1 MLHSLQGLHFNT
13 SIFAIFCTVQIE
25 GIWKASSRFPQEAS
39 VCQQLVDELKLVEEK
54 YEATDEGMIAT
65 NAKARTAEAMKPP
78 ARQELEASEAGKK
91 FLNLHNKQV
100 KAPSKDERLLRSGS
114 KALSSF
120 LALPNEL
127 HLQVVLPIAH
137 SIDSGLLS
145 LRGANGNFVSIISN
159 NFHSWGTTRLEN
171 KQFKAAD
178 RLYGSLRVKDRQP
191 GTHCQCLLAKER
203 FHMQAKQGR
212 KAFWHKFVFPFW
224 IDSSRF
230 CYKV

>member
-1 MLHSLQGLHFNT
+1 M
-13 SIFAIFCTVQIE
+13 E
-25 GIWKASSRFPQEAS
+25 GIQS
-39 VCQQLVDELKLVEEK
+39 VSPRSLSMSAVDKLKLVEEK

-145 LRGANGNFVSIISN
+145 LRGANGNFVSIISPN

-191 GTHCQCLLAKER
+191 GTHCQCLLAKEL

-212 KAFWHKFVFPFW
+212 KAL
-224 IDSSRF
+224 
-230 CYKV
+230 